1 MTTRT
6 IVILL
11 LFVILTWGGSAAIAY
26 GVVELTG
33 GGPQG
38 EQGEQGP
45 RGAPGKRGT
54 RGLTGAAGTSP
65 SDVLVPFEGNIHPSV
80 GLEILARFWATEAIS
95 QLLGENVTTM
105 HPQVEDCVSYITEV
119 EGLFNNSAADCGF
132 FGVDE

>member
-11 LFVILTWGGSAAIAY
+11 LFVILTWGGSASIAY

-38 EQGEQGP
+38 EQGEQGL

-54 RGLTGAAGTSP
+54 GGRTGAAGT
-65 SDVLVPFEGNIHPSV
+65 
-80 GLEILARFWATEAIS
+80 
-95 QLLGENVTTM
+95 
-105 HPQVEDCVSYITEV
+105 
-119 EGLFNNSAADCGF
+119 
-132 FGVDE
+132 